1 MPGYPE
7 LLRVIEAEAE
17 REAREVRD
25 AAERERAR
33 ILEEARAGAAAL
45 GAALLERTRRACAD
59 RERLARE
66 ALSRARERER
76 LLAMRA
82 ELAAL
87 RAAAAE
93 ALPGAAGPALDARL
107 LAELLPE
114 AGEGPLELEVD
125 PGAEEPC
132 RAALERLD
140 PAAAARTRIRA
151 APAPRGGLV
160 LATGRRVLDDTLPA
174 RLERLWPE
182 LEAEL
187 AAILFAEEG
196 AWPAST
202 G

>member
-1 MPGYPE
+1 MAGYPE

-17 REAREVRD
+17 REAREARD
-25 AAERERAR
+25 AAEREHAR
-33 ILEEARAGAAAL
+33 ILEEARAGLEAL
-45 GAALLERTRRACAD
+45 RAALLERTRRACAD

-66 ALSRARERER
+66 GIARTRERER
-76 LLAMRA
+76 LLAARA
-82 ELAAL
+82 ELDALRTAASAAL
-87 RAAAAE
+87 STR
-93 ALPGAAGPALDARL
+93 AGPDLDARL

-132 RAALERLD
+132 RAALVRLD
-140 PAAAARTRIRA
+140 PAAASRTRIRA
-151 APAPRGGLV
+151 APVRRGGLV
-160 LATGRRVLDDTLPA
+160 LTTGRRVLDDTLPA

-182 LEAEL
+182 LEPEL
-187 AAILFAEEG
+187 AGILFSGEG

>member
-17 REAREVRD
+17 REAREARE
-25 AAERERAR
+25 AAEREHAR
-33 ILEEARAGAAAL
+33 ILDEARGSAATIR
-45 GAALLERTRRACAD
+45 AALLERTRRACAE

-66 ALSRARERER
+66 GLTRARERER

-82 ELAAL
+82 ELDAL
-87 RAAAAE
+87 RAAAAAE
-93 ALPGAAGPALDARL
+93 LAGRAGPALDARL

-114 AGEGPLELEVD
+114 AGDGPLELEVD

-132 RAALERLD
+132 RAALVRLD

-151 APAPRGGLV
+151 APAPRGGLA
-160 LATGRRVLDDTLPA
+160 LTTGRRVLDDTLAA

-187 AAILFAEEG
+187 AGILFGDEG
-196 AWPAST
+196 PWPAST